1 MAQERRINLRFP
13 SEMFEHLDEKRFKAR
28 TSFQQ
33 IGLQLFEEWL
43 TGKHPDPPPRP
54 GPNPPDP
61 LVEKLA
67 MVRASGDAGLIGIVK
82 KAVEV
87 SYGLLQHSLTA
98 EDIEHLKAASRDS
111 GVAGTHR
118 GTGGAGEEH
127 PGAGKR
133 RTRKSA

>member
-1 MAQERRINLRFP
+1 MAKERRINLRFP
-13 SEMFEHLDEKRFKAR
+13 TEMFEQLDEKRFKAR

-33 IGLQLFEEWL
+33 IGYQLFEEWL

-61 LVEKLA
+61 LVEKLSTI
-67 MVRASGDAGLIGIVK
+67 RASEDAGLISIVK

-87 SYGLLQHSLTA
+87 SYGLLEHSLKP
-98 EDIEHLKAASRDS
+98 EEIEYLKAAHRKS
-111 GVAGTHR
+111 GVAGPHS
-118 GTGGAGEEH
+118 GAGSSGEEH

-133 RTRKSA
+133 RTRRSA

>member
-13 SEMFEHLDEKRFKAR
+13 SEMFEQLDEKRFKAR

-33 IGLQLFEEWL
+33 IGYQLFEEWL
-43 TGKHPDPPPRP
+43 TGKHPDPPPRTA
-54 GPNPPDP
+54 PNPPDP

-67 MVRASGDAGLIGIVK
+67 TIRASGDAGLIGIVK

-87 SYGLLQHSLTA
+87 SYGLLEHSLKP
-98 EDIEHLKAASRDS
+98 EEIENLKAANRDS

-118 GTGGAGEEH
+118 GAGSIGEEH
-127 PGAGKR
+127 SGAGKR
-133 RTRKSA
+133 RTRRSA

>member
-1 MAQERRINLRFP
+1 
-13 SEMFEHLDEKRFKAR
+13 MFEQLDEKRFKAR

-33 IGLQLFEEWL
+33 IGYQLFEEWL

-61 LVEKLA
+61 LMEKLA
-67 MVRASGDAGLIGIVK
+67 TIRASGDTGLIGIVK

-87 SYGLLQHSLTA
+87 SYGLLQHSLKP
-98 EDIEHLKAASRDS
+98 EEIERLKAANRDS
-111 GVAGTHR
+111 GVARTHR
-118 GTGGAGEEH
+118 GAGSIGEEH

-133 RTRKSA
+133 RTRRSA